1 MDFFWAKPEVTFTLK
16 VIPLHFYIT
25 FIVWRL
31 LDFVGYNISL
41 GYYRQL
47 NLIIKNRM
55 AKKDRL
61 LNWIGVGA

>member
-1 MDFFWAKPEVTFTLK
+1 MDFFWAKRGVTFTLK
-16 VIPLHFYIT
+16 VIPLHFDIT
-25 FIVWRL
+25 IIVRRL
-31 LDFVGYNISL
+31 LDFAGYNISL